1 MCVWLND
8 AMTLNTFAMK
18 HEHSLKTPESVCV
31 RTFCRD
37 GHVKISIPIYIYMC
51 NYILEILKI
60 CIYAGTCRGH
70 IFGVFYNLKTRNE
83 NVINYLKN

>member
-18 HEHSLKTPESVCV
+18 HEHSLKTPEYACV

-51 NYILEILKI
+51 NFIL
-60 CIYAGTCRGH
+60 
-70 IFGVFYNLKTRNE
+70 
-83 NVINYLKN
+83 